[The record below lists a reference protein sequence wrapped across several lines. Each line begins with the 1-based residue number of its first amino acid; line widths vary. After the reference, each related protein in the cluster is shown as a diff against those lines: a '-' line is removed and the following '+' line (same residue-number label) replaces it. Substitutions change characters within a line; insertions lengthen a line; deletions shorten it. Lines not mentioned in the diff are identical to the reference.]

1 MPVSLGQLA
10 TQFGCEL
17 VGDPDVVVDDVAS
30 LPNAREGALSFL
42 SNAAYLDQLA
52 STRAAA
58 VILRNEHVERSATA
72 SLVARDPYA
81 TYARI
86 AAVIKPAR
94 SFPAGVHKA
103 AVIDESASVHASAHV
118 AANAF
123 VDEGSTVGARS
134 YIGPGTYVGPD
145 CTIGEDSRLLANVTL
160 VRAVELG
167 ARCIIHPG
175 AVLGADG
182 FGNAMTPEGWVKVPQ
197 VGGVRIG
204 ADVEIG
210 CNTTVD
216 CGALDD
222 TVIENGVRID
232 NLCMIAHNV
241 HVGAHTAMAAMTG
254 IAGSTKIGAR
264 CMFAGQSGAVGH
276 VEICDDVVV
285 SGQGMLS
292 KDITEPG
299 VYASSFPSEKV
310 REWNRKVARFRRL
323 DTLFDRVKKL
333 EKDS

>member
-10 TQFGCEL
+10 AQFGCEL

-30 LPNAREGALSFL
+30 LPNAGEGSISFL
-42 SNAAYLDQLA
+42 SNPAFLEQLS

-58 VILRNEHVERSATA
+58 VILRDKDVEHSPTA
-72 SLVARDPYA
+72 SLVTRDPYA

-86 AAVIKPAR
+86 ASVVRPAA
-94 SFPAGVHKA
+94 SYPPGVHKA
-103 AVIDESASVHASAHV
+103 AVVDSSADVHDSAHI

-123 VDEGSTVGARS
+123 VDAGSTIAARA
-134 YIGPGTYVGPD
+134 YVGPGTYVGPD
-145 CTIGEDSRLLANVTL
+145 CRVGEDCRLLANVTL
-160 VRAVELG
+160 ARAVQLG
-167 ARCIIHPG
+167 ERCIIHPG

-182 FGNAMTPEGWVKVPQ
+182 FGNAMTPDGWIKVPQ
-197 VGGVRIG
+197 LGGVRIG

-241 HVGAHTAMAAMTG
+241 HVGEHTAMAAMTG
-254 IAGSTKIGAR
+254 IAGSTRIGAR

-276 VEICDDVVV
+276 IEICDDVVI

-292 KDITEPG
+292 KSINEPG
-299 VYASSFPSEKV
+299 VYASSFPSENV
-310 REWNRKVARFRRL
+310 RDWNRKVARFRRL
-323 DTLFDRVKKL
+323 DSLFDRVKKL
-333 EKDS
+333 EKDL